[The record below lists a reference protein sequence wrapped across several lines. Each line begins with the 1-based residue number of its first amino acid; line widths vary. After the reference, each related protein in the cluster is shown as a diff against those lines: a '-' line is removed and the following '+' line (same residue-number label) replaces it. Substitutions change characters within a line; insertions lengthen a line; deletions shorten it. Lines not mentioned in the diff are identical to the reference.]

1 MPAERTTSSRRR
13 RPNNTLT
20 IRDEMTLVNRQIVS
34 RAQQLNGGK
43 CPRQRLLCPARE
55 HFTTIWGGSAE
66 VNIWLHEGEDFG
78 KFYSFEALEDPNRRH
93 ELPEVLDA
101 HTSSC
106 SGSTSSSSNPRSTRD
121 QSRTVAHGTGSR
133 RMDQLSSPPSSPTPT
148 IRRGPQPFPMSLPP
162 QRRSPSPFDVAVFA
176 SSPLRPGPGRS
187 SRQLELEQD
196 VEMMNEPVVLSLNK
210 TVSALV
216 YKTFSTSEACE
227 LPLRFTRRGYH
238 LVLRDHKMAL
248 GALGLEVNEC
258 IQQFRDGI
266 WENTAWNAVINVEAG
281 SLIVLKPKGLHVQ
294 M

>member
-1 MPAERTTSSRRR
+1 MPAERTTSRRR
-13 RPNNTLT
+13 QPNNTLT
-20 IRDEMTLVNRQIVS
+20 VRDEMTLVNCQIVS

-43 CPRQRLLCPARE
+43 RPRQRLLCPARE
-55 HFTTIWGGSAE
+55 HFTTIWRGSAE
-66 VNIWLHEGEDFG
+66 VNKISENFTPLPCHRQFYDRHLTGPDLAQDHIIWEHLDR
-78 KFYSFEALEDPNRRH
+78 KEALEDPNRCH

-101 HTSSC
+101 HTGSG
-106 SGSTSSSSNPRSTRD
+106 SGSTSSSSNPHSTRD
-121 QSRTVAHGTGSR
+121 QSRTVARGTGSR

-148 IRRGPQPFPMSLPP
+148 IRRGPQLFPMSSPP

-210 TVSALV
+210 TISTLV
-216 YKTFSTSEACE
+216 YKTFSISEACE
-227 LPLRFTRRGYH
+227 LPLRFTCRGYR

-266 WENTAWNAVINVEAG
+266 WENTA
-281 SLIVLKPKGLHVQ
+281 
-294 M
+294 